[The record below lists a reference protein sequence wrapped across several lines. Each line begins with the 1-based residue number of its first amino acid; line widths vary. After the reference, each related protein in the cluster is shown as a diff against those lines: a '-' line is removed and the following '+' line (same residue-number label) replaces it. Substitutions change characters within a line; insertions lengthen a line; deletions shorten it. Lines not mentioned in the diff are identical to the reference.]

1 MILSNFFR
9 HRTVMGILPF
19 FLIGI
24 KGICYHFFMKV
35 LIVEDEKLTR
45 SGLISSIDWTSL
57 GIDEVLEAS
66 NGSEGIRL
74 AIEAHPDIILTDM
87 RMPRMDG
94 VTMARKV
101 RENLPDSAIIFMSG
115 YSDKEYLKAAI
126 DLKAVTYVEKPLD
139 TSEVSDAIKR
149 ASEEL
154 IARGLAKRGLS
165 ASIRENEY
173 RLAELMTR
181 PPHDTFP
188 GDTSLPETMGK
199 DDHFT
204 CILLK
209 FSEAPAS
216 FDDGLTKL
224 IEKRKFHEIHILKEN
239 LCLCFFLYSERP
251 DRDSLLKLCADFRE
265 YASSSA
271 VSYIALGD
279 TFHGIKHA
287 YDSYASAVVLL
298 QGAFF
303 CDPVSILKN
312 SDEPAAAPPLVQDL
326 APAYLEALESG
337 SSEMTSKVLE
347 DILSQF
353 SPPCRMLQSQ
363 VKDIYYQLFLTLQKA
378 ARQAQ
383 MPEMILKESQSIWDM
398 IEAADSLSSLHRELQ
413 NLTDEFISSLA
424 GRETE
429 SSMVFAIK
437 EFIRQNY
444 RNESLSI
451 KSVSDHVNRSAPYV
465 CTLFKNET
473 GLTLNQYITGYRIE
487 KAQELLADP
496 RYKITDIATRVGYN
510 DVNYFGKIFKKITDF
525 SPSEFRNSLVND
537 RPRA

>member
-1 MILSNFFR
+1 
-9 HRTVMGILPF
+9 
-19 FLIGI
+19 
-24 KGICYHFFMKV
+24 MKV

-57 GIDEVLEAS
+57 GIEEILEAS

-74 AIEAHPDIILTDM
+74 AIETRPDIILTDM

-94 VTMARKV
+94 VTMAKKV

-139 TSEVSDAIKR
+139 TSEVSDAIRK

-154 IARGLAKRGLS
+154 IARGFAKRGLS

-181 PPHDTFP
+181 PPHEDFP
-188 GDTSLPETMGK
+188 GDTSLPETMGR
-199 DDHFT
+199 DDYYT
-204 CILLK
+204 CMLLK
-209 FSEAPAS
+209 FNDAPLS
-216 FDDGLTKL
+216 FDDGLTRL
-224 IEKRKFHEIHILKEN
+224 IRKRKLHEIHIFKEP
-239 LCLCFFLYSERP
+239 LCLCFFLYDERP
-251 DRDSLLKLCADFRE
+251 DRSSLLKLCEDIKE
-265 YASSSA
+265 YSSSPS
-271 VSYIALGD
+271 VNYISLGD
-279 TFHGIKHA
+279 TLHGIKHA
-287 YDSYASAVVLL
+287 YDSYTSAVVLL
-298 QGAFF
+298 QEAFF
-303 CDPVSILKN
+303 CDPVTVLTN
-312 SDEPAAAPPLVQDL
+312 TDEPLAAPALVQDL

-337 SSEMTSKVLE
+337 SRDMTAKVLD
-347 DILSQF
+347 DIHSQF

-398 IEAADSLSSLHRELQ
+398 IEAAESLSSLHRELED
-413 NLTDEFISSLA
+413 LTDEYISGLA

-429 SSMVFAIK
+429 SSMVFTIK

-444 RNESLSI
+444 RNESLSV

-496 RYKITDIATRVGYN
+496 RYKITDIASRVGYN

-525 SPSEFRNSLVND
+525 SPSEFRSSLVTD
-537 RPRA
+537 RPKA